1 MGKNIGF
8 IAFIALIVSIIVAL
22 VIGFIYAGILMWLWN
37 IIIPTIFSLPMISYW
52 QAFGIYIISNILF
65 KSSSFKTKTEE

>member
-1 MGKNIGF
+1 MGKNIG
-8 IAFIALIVSIIVAL
+8 FIALIVSIIVAL
-22 VIGFIYAGILMWLWN
+22 VIGFICAGILMWLWN

>member
-1 MGKNIGF
+1 MGKNIG
-8 IAFIALIVSIIVAL
+8 FIALIVSIIVAL